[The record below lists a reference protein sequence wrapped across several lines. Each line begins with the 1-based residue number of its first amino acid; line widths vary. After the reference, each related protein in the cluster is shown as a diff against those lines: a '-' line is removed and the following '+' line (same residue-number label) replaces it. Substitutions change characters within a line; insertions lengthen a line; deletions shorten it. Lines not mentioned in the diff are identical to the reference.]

1 MMHFRYLSYCTQN
14 ISLFPRE
21 CSNSVEDQTDN
32 EESSSLEY
40 NLDIGLSDE
49 FPELET
55 ENDTDNNLPKER
67 LDMVER
73 HENHPTPNIEQ
84 ARAVNIGT
92 DETPREVKIGAELSS
107 EQGKAITNLLREYQD
122 ILAWSYQ
129 DMQGLDTERVEHYI
143 PAGQAEVKKA
153 QAGLRNKVM
162 KQWEAGFLKVVS
174 YPTWLTQRK
183 TGKSECVSITGI

>member
-1 MMHFRYLSYCTQN
+1 MMHFSYLSYCTQN
-14 ISLFPRE
+14 LSIFPRE

-55 ENDTDNNLPKER
+55 ENDTEKNLPKEI

-84 ARAVNIGT
+84 AWAVNIGT
-92 DETPREVKIGAELSS
+92 DETPGEVKIGAELSS

-122 ILAWSYQ
+122 IFAWSYQ
-129 DMQGLDTERVEHYI
+129 DMQGLDTERVEHYL
-143 PAGQAEVKKA
+143 PLKAGCKPVKQK
-153 QAGLRNKVM
+153 
-162 KQWEAGFLKVVS
+162 
-174 YPTWLTQRK
+174 
-183 TGKSECVSITGI
+183 